1 MALSWR
7 DGPWVADTS
16 AWARAQNP
24 AVAPQW
30 ETAAAAGEL
39 IACPVITLELL
50 YDAPDRKH
58 VDSVVAAVAELRQA
72 PINGSVTNTAIS
84 AVQDLAAEGSAGAH
98 RVRVPDALVA
108 AAAAQRGFA
117 VLHYDHHFD
126 KLATVL
132 NFTSQWIA
140 EPGSMS

>member
-7 DGPWVADTS
+7 DGPWIADTS

-30 ETAAAAGEL
+30 EAAALAGEL

-50 YDAPDRKH
+50 YDAPDRDH
-58 VDSVVAAVAELRQA
+58 VNALAAAIADLREA
-72 PINGSVTNTAIS
+72 PITRSVTNAAIR
-84 AVQDLAAEGSAGAH
+84 AMQDLAARGAPGAH
-98 RVRVPDALVA
+98 RVRVPDVLVA
-108 AAAAQRGFA
+108 AAAAERGFA
-117 VLHYDHHFD
+117 ILHYDHHFD

-132 NFTSQWIA
+132 SFTSQWVA
-140 EPGSMS
+140 EPGSID